1 MGRNTI
7 QAALIYEAVNRLQC
21 HATAEEIYQ
30 EVIREHPTVSRAT
43 VYRNLNRL
51 AQEGRIRKLELP
63 TGPDR
68 FDHLCHQHYHVRCE
82 KCGRIFDVDMDCIP
96 DLEKNIRNSNG
107 FQFTGHDI
115 LFRGICP
122 ECAGK

>member
-68 FDHLCHQHYHVRCE
+68 FDHLCHRHYHVRCE

-96 DLEKNIRNSNG
+96 DLEKNIRDRRG
-107 FQFTGHDI
+107 FQITGHDI

>member
-30 EVIREHPTVSRAT
+30 EVIREHPSVSRAT

-68 FDHLCHQHYHVRCE
+68 FDHLCHRHYHVRCE

-96 DLEKNIRNSNG
+96 DLEKNIRDRRG
-107 FQFTGHDI
+107 FQITGHDI

>member
-96 DLEKNIRNSNG
+96 DLEKNIRDRRG
-107 FQFTGHDI
+107 FQITGHDI

>member
-1 MGRNTI
+1 MERNTI
-7 QAALIYEAVNRLQC
+7 QAALIYDAVNRLQC
-21 HATAEEIYQ
+21 HATAEEVYQ
-30 EVIREHPTVSRAT
+30 EVIREHPTISRAT

-51 AQEGRIRKLELP
+51 ARMGRIRKLELLN
-63 TGPDR
+63 GPDR

-122 ECAGK
+122 ECGGK

>member
-30 EVIREHPTVSRAT
+30 EVIREHPSVSRAT

-96 DLEKNIRNSNG
+96 DLEKNIRDRRG
-107 FQFTGHDI
+107 FQITGHDI